1 MRLQLY
7 LSPELSDRLAKNAL
21 DRNMS
26 PRELADKILKDYF
39 GITDEEKDYQTTL
52 NSVINEIELFL
63 MNKKGKETFTLLDFE
78 SFRSIGTSALRSAVG
93 RGVAKHFKE
102 CKEIEYLRNENGEI
116 CRTPSTH
123 AAIYRIVNGA
133 DKK

>member
-7 LSPELSDRLAKNAL
+7 LSPELSDRLARNAL

-52 NSVINEIELFL
+52 NSVINEIELFIV
-63 MNKKGKETFTLLDFE
+63 NPKGKETFTLLDFE
-78 SFRSIGTSALRSAVG
+78 SFRSIGSPALRSAVG
-93 RGVAKHFKE
+93 RGVAKYFKE
-102 CKEIEYLRNENGEI
+102 SKEIEYLRDEDGEI
-116 CRTPSTH
+116 CRTPNTH
-123 AAIYRIVNGA
+123 AAIYRIINSS
-133 DKK
+133 DKS